1 MEDQLTA
8 AHRAGEVVAVQ
19 DVPGHRLGTGSPDPF
34 GRLGS
39 ADQSAYL
46 EVGAE
51 QSLED
56 RASDEPSGPGDED
69 RGAHSGVAGAELRRV
84 EAAQRER

>member
-1 MEDQLTA
+1 MEDQLAA
-8 AHRAGEVVAVQ
+8 AHRAGEALAVQ

-39 ADQSAYL
+39 AHQGAHL
-46 EVGAE
+46 EAGPE
-51 QSLED
+51 QSLEN
-56 RASDEPSGPGDED
+56 RASDESASAGDED
-69 RGAHSGVAGAELRRV
+69 RGAHSGVAGAGLRRV